1 MKALLGKAALSIFA
15 SLFLVLAAVSAAKAD
30 VRTELRHACRADI
43 QQYCQSA
50 IGGGREK
57 MRGCVRENASRFSQP
72 CQDALRA
79 AWSARAEQQ
88 DRTDKTGQTAK

>member
-1 MKALLGKAALSIFA
+1 MKALLGKTALSVFA
-15 SLFLVLAAVSAAKAD
+15 SLFLVLAAVSAVKAD
-30 VRTELRHACRADI
+30 ARTQIRHACRADI

-57 MRGCVRENASRFSQP
+57 MRGCIRENASRFSQP

-88 DRTDKTGQTAK
+88 GGTDKPDKPAE